1 MPKRLFA
8 LLAASIALLFV
19 GLIYLFFNT
28 REKKKEIEKEP
39 VTEVMTF
46 VEGMNYAMPV
56 PIPDS
61 IAFAGDLVPMDIFY
75 VREQLDRELTV
86 NTYWHSSTILTLKRA
101 NRWFPL
107 IEPILK
113 KNNIPDDFKF
123 LAIAES
129 NLVNAVSPSGA
140 EGFWQFIKPTG
151 QKYGLE
157 ITEEVDERYNVEKAT
172 EAACRYF
179 QDSFQQF
186 KSWTLV
192 AASYNRG
199 IDGLARA
206 VENQK
211 VINYYDLYL
220 NDETARYIFRIMAI
234 KEVYNHPVKYGYF
247 LREKDFYPVIPVYS
261 IKVDSAI
268 SDLADFAFKQKVNYR
283 ILREFNP
290 WIRRYN
296 LPNKSRKV
304 YTFILPKEGSLD
316 YETLLKRMPQGETF
330 FHDSLK
336 INQVH

>member
-1 MPKRLFA
+1 M
-8 LLAASIALLFV
+8 
-19 GLIYLFFNT
+19 
-28 REKKKEIEKEP
+28 REKIKYIIGGILLVLVAGFFICWIAEKKDLGRDYRALFYKHYRIFTP
-39 VTEVMTF
+39 EVP
-46 VEGMNYAMPV
+46 AQA
-56 PIPDS
+56 D
-61 IAFAGDLVPMDIFY
+61 FAGEKTPLDIIY
-75 VREQLDRELTV
+75 VRESFEREIMA
-86 NTYWHSSTILTLKRA
+86 NTFMQSATIMMFKRA
-101 NRWFPL
+101 NRWFPV

-129 NLVNAVSPSGA
+129 NLTNAVSPSNA

-179 QDSFQQF
+179 QESYSKFN
-186 KSWTLV
+186 SWTLV

-211 VINYYDLYL
+211 VTNFYDLYL
-220 NDETARYIFRIMAI
+220 VEETARYIFRILAI
-234 KEVYNHPVKYGYF
+234 KEVYNHPVKYGFF
-247 LREKDFYPVIPVYS
+247 LREQDFYPVVPTYS
-261 IKVDSAI
+261 ITVDTAI
-268 SDLADFAFKQKVNYR
+268 SDLPDFAFKQKVNYR

-296 LPNKSRKV
+296 LPNKSGKR
-304 YTFILPKEGSLD
+304 YTFILPVQGALD
-316 YETLLKRMPQGETF
+316 YESLRKKMPAGETF

>member
-1 MPKRLFA
+1 MNKKLKYIFGGMTLVLVCGILICWMADNKNLNSDYRALFYRHYRIFSPETPA
-8 LLAASIALLFV
+8 QA
-19 GLIYLFFNT
+19 
-28 REKKKEIEKEP
+28 
-39 VTEVMTF
+39 
-46 VEGMNYAMPV
+46 
-56 PIPDS
+56 D
-61 IAFAGDLVPMDIFY
+61 FAGEKAPLDKVYIHEAFEREIFA
-75 VREQLDRELTV
+75 
-86 NTYWHSSTILTLKRA
+86 STFMQSATIMMFKRA

-268 SDLADFAFKQKVNYR
+268 SDLADFAFKQNVNYR

-304 YTFILPKEGSLD
+304 YTFILPKDGSLD
-316 YETLLKRMPQGETF
+316 YETLLKGMPQNETF